1 MLGRLTARQLGQVT
15 LPGILTTTEKTQETI
30 EEIIPTVK
38 KIATHYERIS
48 PQIDFATKY
57 WSTTLIALFGIM
69 VVGSALGDIFVD
81 RFLKKK

>member
-1 MLGRLTARQLGQVT
+1 MLGRYTAQQLGQIT
-15 LPGILTTTEKTQETI
+15 LPGILQTTEKTQETI

-57 WSTTLIALFGIM
+57 WSTTLVLLFGVMI
-69 VVGSALGDIFVD
+69 VGSAIGDIFVD
-81 RFLKKK
+81 KFLKK